1 MYIVKGTL
9 LQAWCIQLSNLSN
22 KFATPIANF
31 LCNILPLKVVLL
43 GFMHYKR
50 NIIEGDPKKMRL
62 VQEFAFNKKST
73 IFAQS

>member
-1 MYIVKGTL
+1 MIFRYPFLFTFLGIVYIAKGTL

-50 NIIEGDPKKMRL
+50 NIIEGDPKK
-62 VQEFAFNKKST
+62 K
-73 IFAQS
+73 